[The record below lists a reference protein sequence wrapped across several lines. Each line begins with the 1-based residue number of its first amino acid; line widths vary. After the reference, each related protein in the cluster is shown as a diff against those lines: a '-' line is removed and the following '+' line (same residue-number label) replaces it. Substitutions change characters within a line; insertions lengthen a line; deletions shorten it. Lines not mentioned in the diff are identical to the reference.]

1 MTMLNGQA
9 AKKLLPV
16 VLVVAF
22 ALVFAAQALAA
33 TPTTQAF
40 GCLGKVTAV
49 DRQANT
55 VTVTVTRASTALQG
69 SLGQSLTLT
78 LTGDSSLV
86 AIWHG
91 VSVPVK
97 LAGVPVGDLLSASG
111 HIDATDPSALVY
123 SVSKAAVWQPNLRTG
138 FVCRGTVSS
147 VDLQADT
154 LAVRVAS
161 NSFGLPDFRGKTAVI
176 DVPAGAQLYVMH
188 GRLAAATTI
197 DQLTAG
203 DVVYASGSVDR
214 SDAAVPVLTARLV
227 LATHVAPTDQ
237 LTWFSCVGTIGA
249 VDAGAGAVT
258 VNVARGTLAVS
269 DKAGGSLTLSTT
281 SRSVIRALVAGVV
294 TSETVADV
302 SPGQSIVVVGA
313 VDRDTPGAPLYD
325 IGQAFVW

>member
-1 MTMLNGQA
+1 MKVI
-9 AKKLLPV
+9 KKLLPIV
-16 VLVVAF
+16 FVVAF
-22 ALVFAAQALAA
+22 TLVLVSQAFAA

-49 DRQANT
+49 DRQAGT

-78 LTGDSSLV
+78 LTSDSSLS
-86 AIWHG
+86 AMWHG

-111 HIDATDPSALVY
+111 RIDATDPSVLVY
-123 SVSKAAVWQPNLRTG
+123 AVGKASVWQPNRHAG

-154 LAVRVAS
+154 LAVHVAATS
-161 NSFGLPDFRGKTAVI
+161 VGLPEFRGKTAII
-176 DVPAGAQLYVMH
+176 DVPAAAELYVMH

-203 DVVYASGSVDR
+203 DIVYATGSIDR
-214 SDAAVPVLTARLV
+214 SDAAVPVLTASQV
-227 LATHVAPTDQ
+227 LATHVAPAYR
-237 LTWFSCVGTIGA
+237 LTWFSCVGTIDA
-249 VDAGAGAVT
+249 VDADAGTVAVT
-258 VNVARGTLAVS
+258 VGRATLALNGKV
-269 DKAGGSLTLSTT
+269 GGGLTLTT
-281 SRSVIRALVAGVV
+281 TTRSVIRTLVAGVV
-294 TSETVADV
+294 TTENVTAL
-302 SPGQSIVVVGA
+302 SPGQSIVVFGA
-313 VDRDTPGAPLYD
+313 VDRGIPDAPLYD